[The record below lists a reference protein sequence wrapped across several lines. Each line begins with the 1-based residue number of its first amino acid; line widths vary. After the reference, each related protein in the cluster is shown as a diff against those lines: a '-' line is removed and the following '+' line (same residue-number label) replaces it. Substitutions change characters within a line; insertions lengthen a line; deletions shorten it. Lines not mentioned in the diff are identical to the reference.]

1 MDKNHNTKKI
11 LFKNRFVLLGFG
23 CVGQALMPLI
33 FEKFDIKP
41 SQVTIIADEGARVEV
56 AQQYG
61 VSFKLQQIT
70 PQNYLEVIGGT
81 LEENDFLIDVSIGI
95 SSLALIILCNQKGA
109 LYINAATE
117 PWKEEFV
124 MEKMALNRR
133 TNYSLCEEVLHL
145 KDKTQ
150 KTALI
155 THGAN
160 PGLVSH
166 FIKEALLNIAKDN
179 GLTIN
184 RPKNAAEWANLA
196 MTLGIKVIHVAE
208 QDSQV
213 TYPPK
218 SPGEFVNTWSANG
231 LILEGL
237 QPAEIGW
244 GTHEAHWP
252 HDAYSHSNGPQCA
265 IYLSRPSA
273 GVMVRSWT
281 PTLGAFHG
289 FLITHAETI
298 SLTNFLTLKNGSE
311 LLYRP
316 TVHYAYNPCPDARLS
331 IFELKS
337 NEWKPQNKNRLILN
351 EIIDGCDELGVLL
364 MGNQRGAYWYGS
376 TLSIQEARQ
385 IAPYNN
391 ATSLQVVAS
400 MISGIIWAIEHP
412 DEGIVEPEEVDHQ
425 YIIDI
430 AKPYLG
436 KVGGY
441 YTDWTPLK
449 NRGELYPEEVDLSD
463 PWQFFN
469 IRVS

>member
-133 TNYSLCEEVLHL
+133 TNYSLREEVLHL

-244 GTHEAHWP
+244 GTHEAH
-252 HDAYSHSNGPQCA
+252 
-265 IYLSRPSA
+265 
-273 GVMVRSWT
+273 
-281 PTLGAFHG
+281 
-289 FLITHAETI
+289 
-298 SLTNFLTLKNGSE
+298 
-311 LLYRP
+311 
-316 TVHYAYNPCPDARLS
+316 
-331 IFELKS
+331 
-337 NEWKPQNKNRLILN
+337 
-351 EIIDGCDELGVLL
+351 
-364 MGNQRGAYWYGS
+364 
-376 TLSIQEARQ
+376 
-385 IAPYNN
+385 
-391 ATSLQVVAS
+391 
-400 MISGIIWAIEHP
+400 
-412 DEGIVEPEEVDHQ
+412 
-425 YIIDI
+425 
-430 AKPYLG
+430 
-436 KVGGY
+436 
-441 YTDWTPLK
+441 
-449 NRGELYPEEVDLSD
+449 
-463 PWQFFN
+463 
-469 IRVS
+469 

>member
-1 MDKNHNTKKI
+1 
-11 LFKNRFVLLGFG
+11 
-23 CVGQALMPLI
+23 
-33 FEKFDIKP
+33 
-41 SQVTIIADEGARVEV
+41 
-56 AQQYG
+56 
-61 VSFKLQQIT
+61 
-70 PQNYLEVIGGT
+70 
-81 LEENDFLIDVSIGI
+81 
-95 SSLALIILCNQKGA
+95 
-109 LYINAATE
+109 
-117 PWKEEFV
+117 
-124 MEKMALNRR
+124 
-133 TNYSLCEEVLHL
+133 
-145 KDKTQ
+145 
-150 KTALI
+150 
-155 THGAN
+155 
-160 PGLVSH
+160 
-166 FIKEALLNIAKDN
+166 
-179 GLTIN
+179 
-184 RPKNAAEWANLA
+184 
-196 MTLGIKVIHVAE
+196 
-208 QDSQV
+208 
-213 TYPPK
+213 
-218 SPGEFVNTWSANG
+218 
-231 LILEGL
+231 
-237 QPAEIGW
+237 
-244 GTHEAHWP
+244 
-252 HDAYSHSNGPQCA
+252 
-265 IYLSRPSA
+265 
-273 GVMVRSWT
+273 
-281 PTLGAFHG
+281 
-289 FLITHAETI
+289 
-298 SLTNFLTLKNGSE
+298 KNGSE

-449 NRGELYPEEVDLSD
+449 SRGELYPEEVDLSD

-469 IRVS
+469 IRVN

>member
-1 MDKNHNTKKI
+1 MNKNQNTKKI
-11 LFKNRFVLLGFG
+11 LYKNHFVLLGFG
-23 CVGQALMPLI
+23 CIGQALLPLI
-33 FEKFDIKP
+33 FEKFDIQP
-41 SQVTIIADEGARVEV
+41 SQVTIISEDDSRIEI
-56 AQQYG
+56 AQTYG
-61 VSFKLQQIT
+61 VQFKLQHIT
-70 PQNYLEVIGGT
+70 LKNYVEVIGST

-95 SSLALIILCNQKGA
+95 SSTDLIVLCNQKGA

-117 PWKEEFV
+117 PWKEDFV
-124 MEKMALNRR
+124 LENISLNCR
-133 TNYSLCEEVLHL
+133 TNYSLREEVLQL
-145 KDKTQ
+145 KGKTK
-150 KTALI
+150 KTAVI

-166 FIKEALLNIAKDN
+166 FIKQALLNIANDN
-179 GLTIN
+179 GLTMN
-184 RPKNAAEWANLA
+184 KPQKASDWANLA
-196 MTLGIKVIHVAE
+196 MILGIKVIHVAE

-218 SPGEFVNTWSANG
+218 SSGEFVNTWSANG

-244 GTHEAHWP
+244 GTHEVHWP
-252 HDAYSHSNGPQCA
+252 HDAYSHSNGSQCA

-273 GVMVRSWT
+273 SVMVRSWT

-298 SLTNFLTLKNGSE
+298 SVTNFLTLKNDSE
-311 LLYRP
+311 LVYRP

-337 NEWKPQNKNRLILN
+337 NEWKHQGKNRLVLN
-351 EIIDGCDELGVLL
+351 EIIDGSDELGVLL
-364 MGNQRGAYWYGS
+364 MGNKKGAYWYGS
-376 TLSIQEARQ
+376 TLSIHEARQ
-385 IAPYNN
+385 IVPYNN

-400 MISGIIWAIEHP
+400 MISAIIWAIEHP
-412 DEGIVEPEEVDHQ
+412 DKGIIEPEEIDHQ
-425 YIIDI
+425 YIINI
-430 AKPYLG
+430 ASPYLG
-436 KVGGY
+436 KVAGY

-463 PWQFFN
+463 PWQFLN